1 MKMVK
6 SLLLGS
12 AAGLVAVV
20 GAQAA
25 DLPVKAKPV
34 EYVKVC
40 SLYGAGFYYIPG
52 TDICMKMGGYVRAQY
67 YYNTGT
73 GPSTGVMFG
82 GASAQQSN
90 ATGFAND
97 TVMRTRAV
105 WTVDTRSQTEW
116 GTLRT
121 YVLMGFNHDTPGG
134 SSFGGNAASLYATR
148 GFIQFAGFTFGKA
161 QSFYDLYSTPAVTYF
176 GIAASDTGDAGVM
189 LAAYT
194 AQLGNGVSA
203 TIALEEPRRLGIV
216 NADAV
221 AGRTIGNTN
230 FGGNGTVLAAN
241 AGSSPWLVGAVP
253 NNDYGTVKW
262 PDLVA
267 NIRVDQAW
275 GSFQVMG
282 ALHDA
287 SAAYNLAAI
296 SGSTG
301 LLNNCL
307 GDATAAGAAPGT
319 TGAMQCGEG
328 PNALGYAIGVGARV
342 KTDFISRGDSFQF
355 QVNWTEGA
363 GRYAIYTPSGA
374 GSPALFGGGN
384 SLGLG
389 FLTDGVRVN
398 GADVELTKVLGINA
412 SYEHVWTP
420 ALKTSLYGGW
430 FNVGYNANATAMICG
445 SLNYT
450 GPAGNLTR
458 QNGSISNV
466 SNCDADFS
474 FWYIGSR
481 TQWNIRPDF
490 YMGVDVLYHRL
501 DTAFAGLGDFVALTG
516 APRPTARYAI
526 EDQDALS
533 VTFRVHRDI
542 VP

>member
-67 YYNTGT
+67 YYNTGS

-82 GASAQQSN
+82 SASAQQSN
-90 ATGFAND
+90 LTGFAND

-121 YVLMGFNHDTPGG
+121 YVLLGFNHDSPGG

-161 QSFYDLYSTPAVTYF
+161 QSFYDLWSIPAVSYY
-176 GIAASDTGDAGVM
+176 GIASSDTGDAGVL

-203 TIALEEPRRLGIV
+203 TIALEEPRRMAIV
-216 NADAV
+216 N
-221 AGRTIGNTN
+221 TIQSNQFTV
-230 FGGNGTVLAAN
+230 GGPV
-241 AGSSPWLVGAVP
+241 

-262 PDLVA
+262 PDVVA

-287 SAAYNLAAI
+287 SAAYNFTNAAQNTCTPANGNGTI
-296 SGSTG
+296 TGSMLCGSGDS
-301 LLNNCL
+301 
-307 GDATAAGAAPGT
+307 
-319 TGAMQCGEG
+319 
-328 PNALGYAIGVGARV
+328 ALGFAVGVGARV

-355 QVNWTEGA
+355 QVNYTEGA
-363 GRYAIYTPSGA
+363 TRYAIYTPAGA
-374 GSPALFGGGN
+374 GSLAMFGGGN
-384 SLGLG
+384 SLGVG
-389 FLTDGVRVN
+389 WLTDGIYINN
-398 GADVELTKVLGINA
+398 GSLELTKVLGVNA

-430 FNVGYNANATAMICG
+430 FNIEHSQAAALAQCASISGGPNTISNAT
-445 SLNYT
+445 
-450 GPAGNLTR
+450 
-458 QNGSISNV
+458 
-466 SNCDADFS
+466 NCDPDFS

-501 DTAFAGLGDFVALTG
+501 ETAFGGVANYTSLAG
-516 APRPTARYAI
+516 APRPNALYAI
-526 EDQDALS
+526 ENQDALS

>member
-67 YYNTGT
+67 YYNTGAT
-73 GPSTGVMFG
+73 PSSGLMFG
-82 GASAQQSN
+82 PNNAQQSN
-90 ATGFAND
+90 LVGFSND

-134 SSFGGNAASLYATR
+134 SSFGGNAAALYATR

-161 QSFYDLYSTPAVTYF
+161 QSFYDLYSTPAVSYF

-203 TIALEEPRRLGIV
+203 TLAVEEPRRMAIV
-216 NADAV
+216 NTAINNSF
-221 AGRTIGNTN
+221 TL
-230 FGGNGTVLAAN
+230 GGPV
-241 AGSSPWLVGAVP
+241 

-262 PDLVA
+262 PDVVA

-282 ALHDA
+282 AVHDA
-287 SAAYNLAAI
+287 SAAYTAINGANCLAATGATI
-296 SGSTG
+296 TGSMVCG
-301 LLNNCL
+301 
-307 GDATAAGAAPGT
+307 TASSAVGFAVGAGAT
-319 TGAMQCGEG
+319 I
-328 PNALGYAIGVGARV
+328 N
-342 KTDFISRGDSFQF
+342 TDFISRGDKFAF
-355 QVNWTEGA
+355 QVNYTEGA
-363 GRYAIYTPSGA
+363 MRYAIYTPSGG
-374 GSPALFGGGN
+374 GSMAMFGGGN

-389 FLTDGVRVN
+389 FFTDGVLANN
-398 GADVELTKVLGINA
+398 GSMELTKVFGVNA
-412 SYEHVWTP
+412 SYDHLWTP
-420 ALKTSLYGGW
+420 SLKTSLYGGY
-430 FNVGYNANATAMICG
+430 FNIDYSANATAAMC
-445 SLNYT
+445 
-450 GPAGNLTR
+450 A
-458 QNGSISNV
+458 NV
-466 SNCDADFS
+466 SGGANTISGATNCNPDFN
-474 FWYIGSR
+474 FYYIGSR
-481 TQWNIRPDF
+481 TQWNVRPDF
-490 YMGVDVLYHRL
+490 YMGVDVLYHHL
-501 DTAFAGLGDFVALTG
+501 ETGFNGTATYTALAG
-516 APRPTARYAI
+516 APRPTGVYKI
-526 EDQDALS
+526 ENQDAVS

>member
-12 AAGLVAVV
+12 AAGLVAVA

-73 GPSTGVMFG
+73 TVSSGLLFG
-82 GASAQQSN
+82 SAGAQQSN
-90 ATGFAND
+90 LVGFAND

-121 YVLMGFNHDTPGG
+121 YVLLGFNHDTPGG

-189 LAAYT
+189 LGAYT

-203 TIALEEPRRLGIV
+203 TLAVEEPRRMAIV
-216 NADAV
+216 N
-221 AGRTIGNTN
+221 TIQSNQFTV
-230 FGGNGTVLAAN
+230 GGPV
-241 AGSSPWLVGAVP
+241 

-262 PDLVA
+262 PDVVA

-287 SAAYNLAAI
+287 SAAYNFTNAAQTTCNPAN
-296 SGSTG
+296 G
-301 LLNNCL
+301 
-307 GDATAAGAAPGT
+307 AGVV
-319 TGAMQCGEG
+319 TGAMPCGSG
-328 PNALGYAIGVGARV
+328 DSALGFAVGVGARV

-355 QVNWTEGA
+355 QVNYTEGA
-363 GRYAIYTPSGA
+363 MRYAIYTPSGA
-374 GSPALFGGGN
+374 GSPALFGANN

-389 FLTDGVRVN
+389 FFTDGIYINN
-398 GADVELTKVLGINA
+398 GSLELTKVFGVNA

-420 ALKTSLYGGW
+420 TLKTSLYGGY
-430 FNVGYNANATAMICG
+430 FNIDYSANATAAICG
-445 SLNYT
+445 SVSGGANT
-450 GPAGNLTR
+450 
-458 QNGSISNV
+458 ISGAT
-466 SNCDADFS
+466 NCSPDFN

-501 DTAFAGLGDFVALTG
+501 ETAFAGTATYTSLAS
-516 APRPTARYAI
+516 APRPTGTYVI